1 MLRRIIPVA
10 EHAGVQMAV
19 HLEDPPAPD
28 LAGVEMWNWPVFE
41 GCQRF
46 SELVDSPMHGFNF
59 CCGTASEG
67 LDDPATELCPIVQH
81 FAERGKIFHVHF
93 RNIRG
98 GLHDFEEVWPDEGDV
113 DMHELAA
120 TLFDAGYDYMLD
132 PDHAPSH
139 EDDPDTS
146 PRDGQVGGPYPHGS
160 GRVTQGFAFQF
171 GFVIATIQAVKR
183 ARGAGWSE
191 ARTVATAPHRHGMA
205 AL

>member
-67 LDDPATELCPIVQH
+67 LDDPATELTS
-81 FAERGKIFHVHF
+81 A
-93 RNIRG
+93 
-98 GLHDFEEVWPDEGDV
+98 HDP
-113 DMHELAA
+113 
-120 TLFDAGYDYMLD
+120 
-132 PDHAPSH
+132 
-139 EDDPDTS
+139 
-146 PRDGQVGGPYPHGS
+146 
-160 GRVTQGFAFQF
+160 
-171 GFVIATIQAVKR
+171 
-183 ARGAGWSE
+183 
-191 ARTVATAPHRHGMA
+191 
-205 AL
+205 